1 MDFLLTGSIAYDY
14 LMKFPGYFQ
23 DHILTDQLDCLSLSF
38 LVESMVRQRGGIAP
52 NIAYTMALLGE
63 RPRLFATA
71 GEDFADYGLWLE
83 GIGIDIS
90 GVRIIPGEFTA
101 TFFANTDLANA
112 QIASFYPGAM
122 AFAGDLSL
130 HEMVGSMP
138 DFVLISPNDPR
149 AMVRYVDECMQLGI
163 PYFYDPSQ
171 QIPRLE
177 EADLRRGVEGA
188 HALFVNHYEFSMIQN
203 RTGLT
208 FESLLAHVQ
217 FAVVT
222 NGEKGSTIYTR
233 FQEYHV
239 PAVKPER
246 ILDPTGVGDAF
257 RAGFLKGL
265 GRAYDLET
273 CGQLGAL
280 AAAYCLEQVG
290 PQAHYFTPAEFV
302 TRFRRYFDDRG
313 QLDELLVVKESSK
326 NLIE

>member
-1 MDFLLTGSIAYDY
+1 MYILLTGSIAFDY

-23 DHILTDQLDCLSLSF
+23 DHILTDKLDCLSLSF

-71 GEDFADYGLWLE
+71 GEDFTDYGLWLQSM
-83 GIGIDIS
+83 GIDIS

-101 TFFANTDLANA
+101 TFFANTDRANA

-122 AFAGDLSL
+122 AYAGELSL
-130 HEMVGSMP
+130 RELDGRLP

-149 AMVRYVDECMQLGI
+149 AMVRYVDECQELGI

-177 EADLRRGVEGA
+177 EGDLRRGVEGA
-188 HALFVNHYEFSMIQN
+188 HALFVNHYEFSMIQKQ
-203 RTGLT
+203 TGLT
-208 FESLLAHVQ
+208 FEELIAQVQ

-222 NGEKGSTIYTR
+222 HGEKGSKIYTR

-257 RAGFLKGL
+257 RAGFLTGL
-265 GRAYDLET
+265 GRAYDLVT

-290 PQAHYFTPAEFV
+290 PQAHHFTPAEFV
-302 TRFRRYFDDRG
+302 ARFRRHFDDRG
-313 QLDELLVVKESSK
+313 QLDELLEVKE
-326 NLIE
+326 

>member
-1 MDFLLTGSIAYDY
+1 MDILLTGSIAYDY

-52 NIAYTMALLGE
+52 NIAYTLALLGE

-71 GEDFADYGLWLE
+71 GEDFGEYGLWLQ
-83 GIGIDIS
+83 GLGVDIS

-101 TFFANTDLANA
+101 TFFANTDRANA

-122 AFAGDLSL
+122 AYAGDLSL
-130 HEMVGSMP
+130 HELNGSPP

-149 AMVRYVDECMQLGI
+149 AMIRYVDECLELGI

-171 QIPRLE
+171 QIPRLDE
-177 EADLRRGVEGA
+177 EDLRRGVEGA
-188 HALFVNHYEFSMIQN
+188 HALFVNNYEFSMIQN

-208 FESLLAHVQ
+208 FESLLDRVQ

-222 NGEKGSTIYTR
+222 HGEKGSTIYTR
-233 FQEYHV
+233 FQEYNI

-246 ILDPTGVGDAF
+246 ILDPTGVGDAY

-280 AAAYCLEQVG
+280 AATYCLEQVG
-290 PQAHYFTPAEFV
+290 PQTHSFTRAEFV
-302 TRFRRYFDDRG
+302 ARFRRHFDDRG
-313 QLDELLVVKESSK
+313 QLDELIDLE
-326 NLIE
+326 

>member
-1 MDFLLTGSIAYDY
+1 MDILLTGSIAYDY

-52 NIAYTMALLGE
+52 NIAYTLALLGE

-71 GEDFADYGLWLE
+71 GEDFGEYGLWLQ
-83 GIGIDIS
+83 GLGVDIS

-101 TFFANTDLANA
+101 TFFANTDRANA

-122 AFAGDLSL
+122 AYAGDLSL
-130 HEMVGSMP
+130 HELNGSPP

-149 AMVRYVDECMQLGI
+149 AMIRYVDECLELGI

-171 QIPRLE
+171 QIPRLDE
-177 EADLRRGVEGA
+177 EDLRRGVEGA
-188 HALFVNHYEFSMIQN
+188 HALFVNNYEFSMIQN

-208 FESLLAHVQ
+208 FESLLDRVQ

-222 NGEKGSTIYTR
+222 HGEKGSTIYTR
-233 FQEYHV
+233 FQEYNI

-246 ILDPTGVGDAF
+246 ILDPTGVGDAY

-273 CGQLGAL
+273 CGQIGAL
-280 AAAYCLEQVG
+280 AATYCLEQVG
-290 PQAHYFTPAEFV
+290 PQTHSFTRAEFV
-302 TRFRRYFDDRG
+302 ARFRRHFDDRG
-313 QLDELLVVKESSK
+313 QLDELIDLE
-326 NLIE
+326 

>member
-1 MDFLLTGSIAYDY
+1 MDILLTGSIAYDY

-52 NIAYTMALLGE
+52 NIAYTLALLGE

-71 GEDFADYGLWLE
+71 GEDFGEYGLWLQSL
-83 GIGIDIS
+83 GVDIS

-101 TFFANTDLANA
+101 TFFANTDRANA

-122 AFAGDLSL
+122 AYAGDLSL
-130 HEMVGSMP
+130 HELNGSPP

-149 AMVRYVDECMQLGI
+149 AMIRYVDECLELGI

-171 QIPRLE
+171 QIPRLDE
-177 EADLRRGVEGA
+177 EDLRRGVEGA
-188 HALFVNHYEFSMIQN
+188 HALFVNNYEFSMIQN

-208 FESLLAHVQ
+208 FESLLDRVQ

-222 NGEKGSTIYTR
+222 HGEKGSTIYTR
-233 FQEYHV
+233 FQEYNI

-246 ILDPTGVGDAF
+246 ILDPTGVGDAY

-273 CGQLGAL
+273 CGQIGAL
-280 AAAYCLEQVG
+280 AATYCLEQVG
-290 PQAHYFTPAEFV
+290 PQTHSFTRAEFV
-302 TRFRRYFDDRG
+302 ARFRRHFDDRG
-313 QLDELLVVKESSK
+313 QLDELIDLE
-326 NLIE
+326 

>member
-1 MDFLLTGSIAYDY
+1 MDILLTGSIAYDY

-52 NIAYTMALLGE
+52 NIAYTLALLGE

-71 GEDFADYGLWLE
+71 GEDFGDYGLWLQSL
-83 GIGIDIS
+83 GVDIS

-101 TFFANTDLANA
+101 TFFANTDRANA

-122 AFAGDLSL
+122 AYAGDLSL
-130 HEMVGSMP
+130 HELNGSPP

-149 AMVRYVDECMQLGI
+149 AMIRYVDECLELGI

-171 QIPRLE
+171 QIPRLDE
-177 EADLRRGVEGA
+177 EDLRRGVEGA
-188 HALFVNHYEFSMIQN
+188 HALFVNNYEFSMIQN

-208 FESLLAHVQ
+208 FESLLDRVQ

-222 NGEKGSTIYTR
+222 HGEKGSTIYTR
-233 FQEYHV
+233 FQEYNI

-246 ILDPTGVGDAF
+246 ILDPTGVGDAY

-280 AAAYCLEQVG
+280 AATYCLEQVG
-290 PQAHYFTPAEFV
+290 PQTHSFTRAEFV
-302 TRFRRYFDDRG
+302 ARFRRHFDDRG
-313 QLDELLVVKESSK
+313 QLDELIDLE
-326 NLIE
+326 

>member
-23 DHILTDQLDCLSLSF
+23 DHILTDQLECLSLSF

-71 GEDFADYGLWLE
+71 GEDFADYGSWLQSL
-83 GIGIDIS
+83 GIDTS
-90 GVRIIPGEFTA
+90 GVRVIPGEFTA
-101 TFFANTDLANA
+101 TFFANTDRANA

-122 AFAGDLSL
+122 AHAGELSL
-130 HEMVGSMP
+130 HELEGRLP

-149 AMVRYVDECMQLGI
+149 AMVRYVDECLGLGI

-171 QIPRLE
+171 QIPRLDE
-177 EADLRRGVEGA
+177 EDLRRGVEGA

-203 RTGLT
+203 RTGMT
-208 FESLLAHVQ
+208 FENLLSRVQ

-233 FQEYHV
+233 FQEYQV
-239 PAVKPER
+239 PPVKPER

-265 GRAYDLET
+265 SRAYDLET
-273 CGQLGAL
+273 CGQLGSL
-280 AAAYCLEQVG
+280 AATYCLEQVG
-290 PQAHYFTPAEFV
+290 PQGHNFTPAEFV
-302 TRFRRYFDDRG
+302 ARFRRHFDDRG
-313 QLDELLVVKESSK
+313 QLDELL
-326 NLIE
+326 NAP